1 MTLGLSDEDRE
12 LRDSVRGW
20 AARHATPDV
29 IRTAVEAKTEAR
41 PTYWSSFAELGM
53 LGLHLP
59 EEVGGAG
66 FGLLETAIVAEEL
79 GRAMVPGPFLPTAIV
94 SAVLDEA
101 GRRSELD
108 GLADG
113 SLFGA
118 VALQPGDLRVERD
131 GDSVTLSGTSGVA
144 LGGQVAD
151 VFLLA
156 ADDGG
161 ERVFVVVTRDRVEVT
176 NLPSYDV
183 IRRNAE
189 ITVSA
194 LRLSDGDVLRSD
206 PHRIVDIA
214 ATLFAAEAAGL
225 ADWATTT
232 AADYARVRKQFGR
245 VIGQFQGVKHTV
257 ARMLCHTEQARV
269 VAWDAARAHA
279 EDVSDDE
286 ASLAV
291 AVAAS
296 IAPEAAFQVTKN
308 CIQVLG
314 GIGYTWEHDA

>member
-79 GRAMVPGPFLPTAIV
+79 GRAMVPGPFLPTVIV

-118 VALQPGDLRVERD
+118 VACSPGTCAW
-131 GDSVTLSGTSGVA
+131 SATA
-144 LGGQVAD
+144 I
-151 VFLLA
+151 
-156 ADDGG
+156 
-161 ERVFVVVTRDRVEVT
+161 
-176 NLPSYDV
+176 PSHS
-183 IRRNAE
+183 RE
-189 ITVSA
+189 PPVSP
-194 LRLSDGDVLRSD
+194 S
-206 PHRIVDIA
+206 
-214 ATLFAAEAAGL
+214 
-225 ADWATTT
+225 
-232 AADYARVRKQFGR
+232 
-245 VIGQFQGVKHTV
+245 
-257 ARMLCHTEQARV
+257 
-269 VAWDAARAHA
+269 AARSRMCSCSRPTTV
-279 EDVSDDE
+279 VSG
-286 ASLAV
+286 S
-291 AVAAS
+291 S
-296 IAPEAAFQVTKN
+296 SS
-308 CIQVLG
+308 
-314 GIGYTWEHDA
+314 

>member
-79 GRAMVPGPFLPTAIV
+79 GRAMVPGPFLPTVIV

-176 NLPSYDV
+176 NLP
-183 IRRNAE
+183 
-189 ITVSA
+189 
-194 LRLSDGDVLRSD
+194 
-206 PHRIVDIA
+206 
-214 ATLFAAEAAGL
+214 
-225 ADWATTT
+225 ATT
-232 AADYARVRKQFGR
+232 
-245 VIGQFQGVKHTV
+245 
-257 ARMLCHTEQARV
+257 
-269 VAWDAARAHA
+269 
-279 EDVSDDE
+279 
-286 ASLAV
+286 
-291 AVAAS
+291 
-296 IAPEAAFQVTKN
+296 
-308 CIQVLG
+308 
-314 GIGYTWEHDA
+314 